1 MFLHIVRT
9 LDGYA
14 VQAAPTAQ
22 DPATSPIALL
32 ASDEA
37 TTHDEVYRGL
47 VRLGSLAVMP
57 LLAALFD
64 ANPIIRREAARVL
77 GDISDPLAGPALQRA
92 LSDAEPMVRQAA
104 ARSLEALQQNGP
116 TSMPP
121 DAPPMAYTA

>member
-14 VQAAPTAQ
+14 VQAAPNAQ

-32 ASDEA
+32 ASEDA
-37 TTHDEVYRGL
+37 ATHDETYRGL
-47 VRLGSLAVMP
+47 VCLGSLAVMP

-64 ANPIIRREAARVL
+64 ANPVIRREAARVL
-77 GDISDPLAGPALQRA
+77 GDISDPLAGPALQRT

-104 ARSLEALQQNGP
+104 ARSLESLQQNGP
-116 TSMPP
+116 ASMPP
-121 DAPPMAYTA
+121 DVPPIAYAA

>member
-37 TTHDEVYRGL
+37 ATHDDAYRGL

-64 ANPIIRREAARVL
+64 ANPVIRREAARVL

-92 LSDAEPMVRQAA
+92 LSDTEPTVRQAA
-104 ARSLEALQQNGP
+104 ARSLEALQQNSP
-116 TSMPP
+116 ASMPP
-121 DAPPMAYTA
+121 DLPPMPYVA